1 MKNSTNN
8 TLFYRLGKALGQPLA
23 WVLRKQRPVASW
35 LAAKGIPLKLAKL
48 ILIAANLFILAALLL
63 TIIPTWAMVIVVV
76 LTIIIYAGG
85 KIDPPPPSKE
95 PEWRMGL
102 GGFGLY
108 DQYDIRVDPGDNE
121 D

>member
-1 MKNSTNN
+1 MNNSTND

-23 WVLRKQRPVASW
+23 WVLRKQRPVMTW
-35 LAAKGIPLKLAKL
+35 LVAKGIPLKLAKL
-48 ILIAANLFILAALLL
+48 MLIATNLFVLAALLL
-63 TIIPTWAMVIVVV
+63 IIVPTWVMAIVVV
-76 LTIIIYAGG
+76 LTIIIYARGE
-85 KIDPPPPSKE
+85 IDPPPSKE